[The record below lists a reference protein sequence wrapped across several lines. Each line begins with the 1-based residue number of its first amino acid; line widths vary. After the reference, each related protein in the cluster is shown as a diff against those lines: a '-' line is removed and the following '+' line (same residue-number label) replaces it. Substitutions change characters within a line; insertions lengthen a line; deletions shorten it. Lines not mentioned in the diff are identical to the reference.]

1 MPEPPRL
8 SPAMQAA
15 LRERDTV
22 VVSSRDSSGEGKA
35 RMWFALT
42 PDGTLYLLTPSFS
55 LKARRWESDPWVRV
69 RAGRETVEGTVEQV
83 TLEEV
88 AGDEPLLLARF
99 GLAGASTVEAL
110 AWMLDSGSHRLFRVR
125 PAPGS

>member
-1 MPEPPRL
+1 
-8 SPAMQAA
+8 MQAA

>member
-1 MPEPPRL
+1 M
-8 SPAMQAA
+8 
-15 LRERDTV
+15 
-22 VVSSRDSSGEGKA
+22 VVSSRDNSGEGKA

-42 PDGTLYLLTPSFS
+42 SAGTLYLLTPSFS

-69 RAGRETVEGTVEQV
+69 RAGGETVEGTVEQV
-83 TLEEV
+83 TLDEA

-110 AWMLDSGSHRLFRVR
+110 SWMLDSGSHRLFRVR
-125 PAPGS
+125 PYPGS